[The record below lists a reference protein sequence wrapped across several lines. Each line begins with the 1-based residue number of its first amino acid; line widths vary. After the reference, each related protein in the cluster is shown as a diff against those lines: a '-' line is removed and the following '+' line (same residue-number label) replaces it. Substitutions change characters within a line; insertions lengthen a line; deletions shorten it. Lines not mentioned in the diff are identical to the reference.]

1 MTVGSLFAGIG
12 GIELGF
18 MQSGFQVLWAV
29 EKDHN
34 CCLTYRHNHKSIPMI
49 EEDVRNVNPSSL
61 SAVDI
66 ITAGFP
72 CQPFS
77 VAGQQRGFSD
87 DRGNLYYEVIRYVKA
102 LKPRFVFL
110 ENVQNLQEHD
120 GGRTFIIIHNA
131 LVENGYYIRYRVM
144 RASEYGN
151 VPQIRDRIYIVAFR
165 DIAECD
171 AFQFPESIPLTVSID
186 DIVHR
191 REEKHPIYYC
201 QESDPFFAKV
211 SGIVTD
217 KSSIYRVYHDSIK
230 ITKNHMCPTLT
241 ASMGTRKNQVPLV
254 IDDYG
259 IRKLTLRECLSF
271 QGFPTEFYF
280 PNTITIGDAYKQ
292 IGNSVCVT
300 VIRRIAEQ
308 IKELSKTNDRRSSRP
323 HLAGR

>member
-61 SAVDI
+61 SAVNI

-87 DRGNLYYEVIRYVKA
+87 DRGNLYYEVIRYVKS

-120 GGRTFIIIHNA
+120 GGRTFIMIHNA

-165 DIAECD
+165 ILPNATHFNFRNQFRLR
-171 AFQFPESIPLTVSID
+171 FQLMILFTGE
-186 DIVHR
+186 R
-191 REEKHPIYYC
+191 KKHPIYYC
-201 QESDPFFAKV
+201 QESDPFFAKI

-230 ITKNHMCPTLT
+230 
-241 ASMGTRKNQVPLV
+241 S
-254 IDDYG
+254 
-259 IRKLTLRECLSF
+259 
-271 QGFPTEFYF
+271 
-280 PNTITIGDAYKQ
+280 
-292 IGNSVCVT
+292 
-300 VIRRIAEQ
+300 RRIICA
-308 IKELSKTNDRRSSRP
+308 RR
-323 HLAGR
+323 